1 MGLTAMVADW
11 IADLISAARSQ
22 PRNPPPNWQTFAP
35 EHGQPAAPSMG
46 LAGIA
51 GVTAMTETAHTPLP
65 WVANDKHSGANPWR
79 IENDEGVYA
88 NGGWI
93 IAECMGPD
101 AKANAAFI
109 VQAVNSHH
117 RLVEA
122 LRSAIAALEDGTGL
136 DDAICCGGLDCGC
149 RAATHRQLLLHDLT
163 AALKEAGRG

>member
-1 MGLTAMVADW
+1 
-11 IADLISAARSQ
+11 
-22 PRNPPPNWQTFAP
+22 
-35 EHGQPAAPSMG
+35 
-46 LAGIA
+46 
-51 GVTAMTETAHTPLP
+51 MTETAHTPLP

-117 RLVEA
+117 RLVD
-122 LRSAIAALEDGTGL
+122 ALEEARTALSITRTNVMTEIGRCSDESRSPWAGVPE
-136 DDAICCGGLDCGC
+136 
-149 RAATHRQLLLHDLT
+149 QLAKRIAKID
-163 AALKEAGRG
+163 AALKEAGR